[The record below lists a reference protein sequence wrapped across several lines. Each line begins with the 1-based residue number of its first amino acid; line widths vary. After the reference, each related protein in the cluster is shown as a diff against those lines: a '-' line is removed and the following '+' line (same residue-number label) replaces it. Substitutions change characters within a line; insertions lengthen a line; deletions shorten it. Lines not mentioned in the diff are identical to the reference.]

1 MANLIKNIV
10 AVSYIET
17 SKLQN
22 LVYIPRIGV
31 RLQYWRD
38 WQDLEI
44 YGLASAEVTSKIE
57 KKSKLYTTTLTV
69 ITAYDNV
76 LATKHYAFLAKCAD
90 GSWYLIGGSGHPYPI
105 VNTTDDLPGRTNDK
119 SGRTMTIEYTD
130 TLGLMPVLDRP

>member
-57 KKSKLYTTTLTV
+57 KKSNYTQPLLRSPPLTIMFWLPNIMLFWPNAPMAAGTLSVVAV
-69 ITAYDNV
+69 IR
-76 LATKHYAFLAKCAD
+76 
-90 GSWYLIGGSGHPYPI
+90 I
-105 VNTTDDLPGRTNDK
+105 R
-119 SGRTMTIEYTD
+119 
-130 TLGLMPVLDRP
+130 